1 MLNSRDYGVPQN
13 RVRVYIVGFKN
24 KKYYSKFKHP
34 KSIEQ
39 NSTLSKL
46 LSLKVVNSEFSE
58 KKTLN
63 VKQNLKKSSS
73 SLTKNNHYNKYF
85 LFNDI
90 RNGETTIHSWD
101 IIPTSD
107 KQKDICY
114 LLLKNRRK
122 KYYGNLDGNPL
133 SLKHFK
139 ELNSEINKNDINS
152 LIRLGILKAEDYKF
166 SVLVGVL
173 ALSPDEEA
181 IIQLAN
187 NNELVVDNL
196 KISKF
201 LKLNRISIAKTI
213 ESLIIKKKIKCVE
226 VRYDFKNTKISSG
239 LFGVNRIFLPSSD
252 IFSTLVASDTQDHV
266 SLIDIDA
273 VNPEQYKQDF
283 LEKVYLQNNYRKL
296 TKEESCL
303 MQGFDSN
310 FSLPIDRKRWMKLL
324 GNSVS
329 IPVIDSLCQEIINT
343 GVFSK

>member
-1 MLNSRDYGVPQN
+1 M
-13 RVRVYIVGFKN
+13 
-24 KKYYSKFKHP
+24 
-34 KSIEQ
+34 
-39 NSTLSKL
+39 
-46 LSLKVVNSEFSE
+46 
-58 KKTLN
+58 
-63 VKQNLKKSSS
+63 
-73 SLTKNNHYNKYF
+73 
-85 LFNDI
+85 
-90 RNGETTIHSWD
+90 
-101 IIPTSD
+101 
-107 KQKDICY
+107 
-114 LLLKNRRK
+114 
-122 KYYGNLDGNPL
+122 
-133 SLKHFK
+133 
-139 ELNSEINKNDINS
+139 
-152 LIRLGILKAEDYKF
+152 
-166 SVLVGVL
+166 
-173 ALSPDEEA
+173 
-181 IIQLAN
+181 
-187 NNELVVDNL
+187 DNL

>member
-239 LFGVNRIFLPSSD
+239 LFGVNRIFLPSSLLNV
-252 IFSTLVASDTQDHV
+252 T
-266 SLIDIDA
+266 
-273 VNPEQYKQDF
+273 YRR
-283 LEKVYLQNNYRKL
+283 KV
-296 TKEESCL
+296 
-303 MQGFDSN
+303 G
-310 FSLPIDRKRWMKLL
+310 
-324 GNSVS
+324 
-329 IPVIDSLCQEIINT
+329 
-343 GVFSK
+343 